1 MHIWR
6 AKRILLISYDEQL
19 LIARRMLLEREG
31 YNVSS
36 ALGLKE
42 ALANCNDGAFDLL
55 LLGHSI
61 PITDKGGL
69 IRTFRAHSSAPV
81 LSLWKSSWGMW
92 RQFWHEGL
100 RYKYQRMATSSLA
113 QCEKIAHVGHGGGY
127 ENASTRPMSHLDAWL
142 PAPFDHTAIS
152 RHPSLNVLQ
161 VRWIRGWLLKPC
173 GDSSKERLPLVILNV
188 SRDPLLREAR
198 AKTLH
203 DAGYYTSAAQT
214 PEEAIELAAQL
225 RCAIAIVCHS
235 FTVSERRWIHTRL
248 QEDAPTMTVV
258 FLGESGDGNPKV
270 LLSAVKSAVASRDTC
285 NAVVWRLSFRP

>member
-1 MHIWR
+1 VGLSRVLGCSGKDARKCGGNSGTQGFIANIREWQL
-6 AKRILLISYDEQL
+6 APLLSVQE
-19 LIARRMLLEREG
+19 
-31 YNVSS
+31 
-36 ALGLKE
+36 
-42 ALANCNDGAFDLL
+42 
-55 LLGHSI
+55 
-61 PITDKGGL
+61 
-69 IRTFRAHSSAPV
+69 
-81 LSLWKSSWGMW
+81 
-92 RQFWHEGL
+92 
-100 RYKYQRMATSSLA
+100 
-113 QCEKIAHVGHGGGY
+113 IAHVGHNRDLMKTRSLVLRAAGFSVEEAYSFATALTLGEVVDVLLICHRWPGPDKKRLVSGVR
-127 ENASTRPMSHLDAWL
+127 NNRTPIPIIVFRSGSKLRWRILTLDLRPRSIILLSIATGLATRP
-142 PAPFDHTAIS
+142 
-152 RHPSLNVLQ
+152 LNVLQ
-161 VRWIRGWLLKPC
+161 VRRIRGWLLKPC

-258 FLGESGDGNPKV
+258 FLGESADGNPKV